1 MRLLFIDY
9 TSAFNTIVSN
19 RLITKLLDLG
29 LSYSLCMWIKD
40 FLTDRLQTV
49 RLGPH
54 QSSSL
59 CLSTGAPQGCV
70 LSPLLYSIYT
80 YDCTNTHPS
89 NTVIKF
95 ADDMTVVGQ
104 ITNRNESAYRDEVDR
119 LTRWCKENNLTLNVK
134 KTKEI
139 IVDFRCQKANPQPFI
154 INGEEVERTSC
165 FKFLGVMLSEDL
177 KWKMNTTA
185 TVKKAQQRLYFL

>member
-1 MRLLFIDY
+1 M
-9 TSAFNTIVSN
+9 
-19 RLITKLLDLG
+19 
-29 LSYSLCMWIKD
+29 
-40 FLTDRLQTV
+40 
-49 RLGPH
+49 
-54 QSSSL
+54 
-59 CLSTGAPQGCV
+59 
-70 LSPLLYSIYT
+70 SPLLYSIYT

-95 ADDMTVVGQ
+95 ADDKTVVRQ
-104 ITNRNESAYRDEVDR
+104 ITNGNESAYRDGVDR
-119 LTRWCKENNLTLNVK
+119 LTGWCKDLTLNVK

-139 IVDFRCQKANPQPFI
+139 IVDFRRQKANPQPLI

-185 TVKKAQQRLYFL
+185 TVKKAGALLLANTEEKQPVSRAA